1 MSNQLNGIEQKDVIK
16 KVTGKVVKLWEPKT
30 FQGSKGESS
39 IQGGEIEID
48 GQIYGLKFWDN
59 NQNAKLIEG
68 KVITLTSTR
77 GKMGLHGV
85 KLDHESFTKKDGT
98 KVDRDVISVSKSG
111 QVSLGEGEEL
121 PAAPAVATPVAPA
134 KVSVSD
140 NGLSSIEEIVNF
152 HVSIDRGVRSAYG
165 KKYNEDTIRAYV
177 SSVFI
182 EANRRGITRLLK
194 DDTSKPE
201 AQPTEDGPNPE
212 DWASAIVP
220 SGSNKGKKLA
230 EIGKPALTKLYQHFL
245 DKGFNT
251 PFAKCVEAAGDALK
265 LDAWDVEGTEQA
277 ESDDIPY

>member
-1 MSNQLNGIEQKDVIK
+1 MSQLQNIEQKDVIK

-85 KLDHESFTKKDGT
+85 KLDHESFSKKDGT
-98 KVDRDVISVSKSG
+98 KIDRDVISVSKSG
-111 QVSLGEGEEL
+111 QVSLGDGEEL
-121 PAAPAVATPVAPA
+121 PAAPAVAAPVAPA

-140 NGLSSIEEIVNF
+140 SGFSSIEEIVNF
-152 HVSIDRGVRSAYG
+152 HVKIDRAVRAAYI
-165 KKYNEDTIRAYV
+165 KRDDEETIRAYV

-194 DDTSKPE
+194 EDE
-201 AQPTEDGPNPE
+201 AQAESSEDGPTPE

-220 SGSNKGKKLA
+220 SGSNKRKQQGEETNRA
-230 EIGKPALTKLYQHFL
+230 
-245 DKGFNT
+245 
-251 PFAKCVEAAGDALK
+251 
-265 LDAWDVEGTEQA
+265 
-277 ESDDIPY
+277 S

>member
-1 MSNQLNGIEQKDVIK
+1 MSQLANVEEKDVLKVLTGKLTKLFPAKHWEGQYGPYSIQNGELELEDQTIK
-16 KVTGKVVKLWEPKT
+16 ITFMKNEQPESAKGKTITLRSMRGKHGLTGVTYDVESYKNKEGKQVSHPVIKVT
-30 FQGSKGESS
+30 
-39 IQGGEIEID
+39 
-48 GQIYGLKFWDN
+48 
-59 NQNAKLIEG
+59 
-68 KVITLTSTR
+68 
-77 GKMGLHGV
+77 
-85 KLDHESFTKKDGT
+85 
-98 KVDRDVISVSKSG
+98 
-111 QVSLGEGEEL
+111 
-121 PAAPAVATPVAPA
+121 AAA
-134 KVSVSD
+134 KVSFDGETEEEPPVRQSAPVKRVIESD

-194 DDTSKPE
+194 EDASKPE
-201 AQPTEDGPNPE
+201 DQPVEEGPNPE

-220 SGSNKGKKLA
+220 SGSNKGKKLI
-230 EIGKPALTKLYQHFL
+230 ELGKPALTKLYQHFL

-265 LDAWDVEGTEQA
+265 LDAWDVEGTEEA

>member
-39 IQGGEIEID
+39 MQGGEIEID

-85 KLDHESFTKKDGT
+85 KLDHESFSKKDGT

-111 QVSLGEGEEL
+111 QVSLGEEL
-121 PAAPAVATPVAPA
+121 PSAPSVAVPVAPA

-165 KKYNEDTIRAYV
+165 TKYNEDTIRAYV

-182 EANRRGITRLLK
+182 EANRRNITRLLK
-194 DDTSKPE
+194 EDAAQPE
-201 AQPTEDGPNPE
+201 AKDEVPSPE
-212 DWASAIVP
+212 DWALAIVP
-220 SGSNKGKKLA
+220 SGSNKGKKLI

-265 LDAWDVEGTEQA
+265 LDAWDVEETEA
-277 ESDDIPY
+277 DDIPY